1 MSVVPPGGHGTT
13 MRMGFRR
20 VILRMHSTS
29 ASKVNREERKAQH
42 RDPIDVD
49 DWEKSTR

>member
-1 MSVVPPGGHGTT
+1 
-13 MRMGFRR
+13 
-20 VILRMHSTS
+20 LRMHSTS